1 MTPGQGANAK
11 KAGFGPLF
19 RIRSCR
25 IAGWSCCQFIRGQ
38 RRTGIVE
45 GRDLCIEPFS
55 IGDCPKAVHAD
66 LVDERYSQP
75 K

>member
-1 MTPGQGANAK
+1 MEYQRSNSKPFALTNRNDIGHGANAK

-45 GRDLCIEPFS
+45 GHRFVCRALLDRRLP
-55 IGDCPKAVHAD
+55 
-66 LVDERYSQP
+66 
-75 K
+75 